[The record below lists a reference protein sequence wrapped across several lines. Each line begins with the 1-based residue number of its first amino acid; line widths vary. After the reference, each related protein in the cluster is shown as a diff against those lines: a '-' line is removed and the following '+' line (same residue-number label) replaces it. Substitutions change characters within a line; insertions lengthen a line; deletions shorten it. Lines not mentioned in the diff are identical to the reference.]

1 MKQYTIYVE
10 EIMKNKRKYTIK
22 TDENIDEIVDNLEEQ
37 LRMYGGNTT
46 PSDILL
52 DNTEIEVVTYTDD
65 LDFSSPYD
73 VDYEI
78 EDVTEDTK

>member
-10 EIMKNKRKYTIK
+10 EIMKNKREYTIK
-22 TDENIDEIVDNLEEQ
+22 TNDDIDEVLDDLERQ
-37 LRMYGGNTT
+37 LRMYGGTTT

-52 DNTEIEVVTYTDD
+52 NDTEIEVVSYTDD

-73 VDYEI
+73 MEYEI
-78 EDVTEDTK
+78 EDVMEDK